1 MVVNKGKTW
10 LSRFALVLKISYE
23 RQQAAPI
30 IPLQLNIDPEDAAI
44 IAVLDRVDNEL
55 AMRQQAAPNET
66 I

>member
-1 MVVNKGKTW
+1 M
-10 LSRFALVLKISYE
+10 

-55 AMRQQAAPNET
+55 AMRQRAAPNET
-66 I
+66 K